1 MVCDAGEEGSTSE
14 QMGTSAST
22 KSSFVSR
29 GKIRRVRR
37 RKGGKRGFHSYILQM
52 EAAAFL

>member
-1 MVCDAGEEGSTSE
+1 
-14 QMGTSAST
+14 MGTSSST

-37 RKGGKRGFHSYILQM
+37 RKREKRGFHSYALKM
-52 EAAAFL
+52 EAAVFF